1 MVRTPNIKQA
11 HSLAPWRQQR
21 QIIGMVLAAVVFLV
35 LVAYSYLDIS
45 ARSTAV
51 GRRMMDMEN
60 AIEVMQQTNEDL
72 KSQLAVATSSKVM
85 EARAG
90 SMGFK
95 SISTDE
101 ALYVL
106 VPDYTIRQ
114 PVHLAPEPAPVELAK
129 SSALPLEYTESLYE
143 WFLRQSLRPLLN
155 LVKGI
160 QP

>member
-51 GRRMMDMEN
+51 GRRIMDMEN

-72 KSQLAVATSSKVM
+72 KSQLAVATSSVVM

-101 ALYVL
+101 AIYVL

-114 PVHLAPEPAPVELAK
+114 PVQLAPEPVPVEPAK
-129 SSALPLEYTESLYE
+129 SSALPLQYTESLYE